1 MYGPFCLS
9 TGVRY
14 GLWEP
19 PFLYR
24 SSLFWCLDPAVGR
37 HIFLTFVLEP
47 PLTDIIKCMEN
58 LHSRKCLIPFRLQCC
73 FLLKWSSGQRCQGD
87 VLLFAKLTSFSIMHS
102 RTGYRF
108 DQFELMCWFTLHV
121 MAWIINFSTSDSSFK
136 HLWSNGLVIL
146 NWISHACLCS
156 VMYDYGF
163 HMQLRLKHPMPLCA
177 AWLRMDVA

>member
-1 MYGPFCLS
+1 MD
-9 TGVRY
+9 
-14 GLWEP
+14 P
-19 PFLYR
+19 PVLAPG
-24 SSLFWCLDPAVGR
+24 SGMASGNPLFYIGHHYSDVWILQLEG
-37 HIFLTFVLEP
+37 IFFLTFALEP

-58 LHSRKCLIPFRLQCC
+58 LHSRKCLIPLRLQCC

-87 VLLFAKLTSFSIMHS
+87 VLLFAKLMSFSIMHS

-108 DQFELMCWFTLHV
+108 DQFELMCWFTPHV
-121 MAWIINFSTSDSSFK
+121 MAWIINFSTSDSPFK

-156 VMYDYGF
+156 VMHDYGF